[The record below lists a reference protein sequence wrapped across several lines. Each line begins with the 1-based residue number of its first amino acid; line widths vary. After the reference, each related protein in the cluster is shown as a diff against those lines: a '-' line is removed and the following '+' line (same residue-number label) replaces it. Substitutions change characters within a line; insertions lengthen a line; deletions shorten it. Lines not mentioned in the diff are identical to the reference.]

1 MKTLMVFDFDHTI
14 VDENCDTWVIRST
27 PDKRLPDWLAKTYQK
42 GRWTEYMGRVMSY
55 IGDQGVTS
63 ESIRSVMHTIPFT
76 DGMVELFTFISGH
89 KNDIDCII
97 VSDANMVF
105 IDWILEGAG
114 LRQAFDKVFSNPASV
129 DSRGYVTVQCYH
141 SHTCAKC
148 PINMCKRK
156 ILEDFIATQDK
167 MGVQYAR
174 TIYVGDGGNDLC
186 PLKAMREEDIAMPRK
201 GYTLERLVL
210 AGVVTEDGTPLKPRV
225 LVWTS
230 ATEILNE
237 LKAVMQ

>member
-27 PDKRLPDWLAKTYQK
+27 PDNRLPESLSKSYQR

-55 IGDQGVTS
+55 IGDQGITP
-63 ESIRSVMHTIPFT
+63 EAMQSVMQTIPFT
-76 DGMVELFTFISGH
+76 DGMVELFTFIAGH
-89 KNDIDCII
+89 KDVIDCII
-97 VSDANMVF
+97 ISDANTVF

-114 LRQAFDKVFSNPASV
+114 IRPAFDKVFTNPANI
-129 DSRGYVTVQCYH
+129 DNRGYVTVQCYH
-141 SHTCAKC
+141 SHTCVKC
-148 PINMCKRK
+148 PVNMCKKK
-156 ILEDFIATQDK
+156 ILEDFLEAQEK
-167 MGVQYAR
+167 MGLQYKR

-186 PLKAMREEDIAMPRK
+186 PLKSMREADIAMPRK
-201 GYTLERLVL
+201 GYTLERLAL
-210 AGVVTEDGTPLKPRV
+210 ASTADGNALKPRI

-237 LKAVMQ
+237 LKALIQ